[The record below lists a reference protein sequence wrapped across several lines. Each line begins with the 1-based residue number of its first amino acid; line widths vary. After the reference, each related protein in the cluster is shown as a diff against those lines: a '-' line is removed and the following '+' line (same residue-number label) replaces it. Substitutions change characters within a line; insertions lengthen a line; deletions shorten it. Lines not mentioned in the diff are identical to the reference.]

1 MSVQFTDNSDR
12 ALSELER
19 AKARILSAIGMKAER
34 YAKKL
39 CPVGT
44 VESTGKKGYR
54 GGTLRNSITYRVDVT
69 TDTLEVGSGV
79 EYAPY
84 VELGTGPHFVPPPEW
99 ERFEAER
106 GKGVGKAYVKP
117 RPFIRPAIEEHRDEY
132 QSIAERELKGG

>member
-1 MSVQFTDNSDR
+1 MAVQFEDNSKR
-12 ALSELER
+12 FLSELER
-19 AKARILSAIGMKAER
+19 SKAKILENIGLKAEK

-44 VESTGKKGYR
+44 EESTGKMGYR
-54 GGTLRNSITYRVDVT
+54 GGTLRDSISHRVVNG
-69 TDTLEVGSGV
+69 DTLEVGSNV

-117 RPFIRPAIEEHRDEY
+117 RPYIRPAIEDHRDEY
-132 QSIAERELKGG
+132 QAIAERELKGG